1 MFFII
6 LILTLGLGILIRVS
20 LLENRFKSNINE
32 TSIYPVLFRHNN
44 NNNNQRFNSILRTT
58 KEFEL
63 KSNYNNLPKL

>member
-44 NNNNQRFNSILRTT
+44 NNQRFNSILRTT

-63 KSNYNNLPKL
+63 KSNYNNLSKL

>member
-44 NNNNQRFNSILRTT
+44 NNNQRFNSILRTT

-63 KSNYNNLPKL
+63 KSNYNNLSKL